1 MAVIQMSP
9 NKTPRELSWE
19 CAPALHFSVT
29 FIVIQIGNNITLST
43 PIYITPSHI
52 KENNQSW
59 LFSNINVIWSFV
71 VFKTQNYFHDT
82 ES

>member
-43 PIYITPSHI
+43 QFTLHQATLKKITY
-52 KENNQSW
+52 
-59 LFSNINVIWSFV
+59 LGFLVILM
-71 VFKTQNYFHDT
+71 
-82 ES
+82 